1 MPKIKKKNYVDLLD
15 RKILEILKKDANT
28 SYKDIGES
36 IGRTEATVRR
46 RVKRMKKDGVIKRF
60 TIVVDRKKIDNP
72 TKATIDI
79 DPELSKIK
87 SIVAKLKEI
96 KEITDIWRLSG
107 DCGLFVRVEIPSL
120 EYVNSLVED
129 QISQIDGV
137 NVKKICFVTKEI
149 KSSIT

>member
-1 MPKIKKKNYVDLLD
+1 MAKPQKKSEVDLLD
-15 RKILEILKKDANT
+15 RKILEILKENANT
-28 SYKDIGES
+28 SFAEIGER

-46 RVKRMKKDGVIKRF
+46 RVKRMTKEGVIKKF
-60 TIVVDRKKIDNP
+60 TIVVDRSKIDNP
-72 TKATIDI
+72 TKATIEI

-87 SIVAKLKEI
+87 QIVAELKNI

-129 QISQIDGV
+129 QISQIPGV

-149 KSSIT
+149 KTSFN